1 MTLSGEKDDAVVSK
15 VRKRKQADDEDEV
28 EEVPIDADELR
39 DLEGNV
45 VVPRAKRRAAI
56 ASGLVPRTSAVT
68 KKTKSADKEDEDD
81 YDDDEEA
88 EFEC

>member
-1 MTLSGEKDDAVVSK
+1 MNK
-15 VRKRKQADDEDEV
+15 VRKRKQPDDEDEV
-28 EEVPIDADELR
+28 EEVPIGADELR

-56 ASGLVPRTSAVT
+56 ASGLMPRASST
-68 KKTKSADKEDEDD
+68 KKTQPADKEDDG
-81 YDDDEEA
+81 DDDEEA